1 MFFSSF
7 FGPFE
12 KAGGQQATI
21 SEAKDIIQAAY
32 ERARTR
38 PKFSHLSTARS
49 RLPIPLP
56 FPSFFSNLV
65 GQRGEILSTPIS
77 EGSSSRGSLDVHS
90 IPIAA
95 RLRSSTAVLPFLEK
109 RLANLRRFGLERGAL
124 GADLLRTW
132 GFDKNEVED
141 IGETLAKMVNTL
153 DPRSECSSDSD

>member
-1 MFFSSF
+1 M
-7 FGPFE
+7 GPLE
-12 KAGGQQATI
+12 KTGGQQATV
-21 SEAKDIIQAAY
+21 SEAKGIIQAAY

-56 FPSFFSNLV
+56 FPSIFSNLV

-77 EGSSSRGSLDVHS
+77 EGSSSRGSLNVHS

-109 RLANLRRFGLERGAL
+109 RLANLQRFGLERGAL

-141 IGETLAKMVNTL
+141 IGEMLAKMINTL
-153 DPRSECSSDSD
+153 DPRSEFLSDSD